1 MRDRFNIILQRGQ
14 PGSPLTI
21 GKKHHSQYAIQEF
34 QSYGFYTSITY
45 AKWDLDSQATNDM
58 ERLYLEKC
66 GESELQKAGECFSLA
81 GCYELAADVYAKGN
95 FFSECLKKEE
105 KKVDKIEQ
113 EFLENCALHHHEHKD
128 NRSMMKFVKAFQSI
142 YLMRNFLK
150 SLNCLG
156 ELLLLEEELGNFLE
170 AANIAKLRGEIL
182 HEADLL
188 GKAGNFR
195 EASMLFLIY
204 VLYNSLWIPGS
215 IGWPLKQFTQKLE
228 ILAKAKSFAKN
239 ELDSFY
245 SFVCTEAD
253 ILSNE
258 QSDLSITNKYL
269 NASQRHNSVGGEII
283 SARKILDAHLQS
295 NSSKYVWMD
304 YFVFDL
310 TNHSEQMISRN
321 QISVETLVYFWTFWK
336 DKIVNIFKYLKC
348 VDTQDVNEYRRYGDF
363 CLNYLGVRK
372 QFHNLN
378 AIYVLLNSDAYWV
391 QELDSRLLRQNGNLV
406 YIDVR
411 HFVSTARSYWCSELL
426 CVGMK
431 VLDNLET
438 LYKLS
443 FKNPNSMFCQSRC
456 LTYIY
461 EIGGNHWQ
469 RNMFSLR
476 GTEVSRNLL
485 KQVIIENIS
494 LKGLMG
500 FYGNTPWMTFIQIL
514 CGNMGSE
521 FPQGTLP
528 DNISES
534 PRELSILLNFHK
546 ALKDTYNANWKEID
560 YVSPGCFLY
569 LIERLLI
576 LASYFKGYFITS
588 KSSFAEWFIYQEHHK
603 VKAGAV
609 EVEATNPCSE
619 VLSSVSYDQD
629 GCKFAPSNF
638 ALVADQEDLNNMN
651 GSKLQVWEIFEGL
664 NSLKHGKNPRI
675 SLSNAQIIKVDV
687 EKSIHLVTT
696 VMNEHLENAI
706 VEENLLEEVASML
719 DELKQILLHWIEP
732 ELGNNMSTIG
742 ELSQRLLSRRPN
754 VEPILSQLFLQP
766 GTNLVVETS
775 DGLSIEQCDV
785 KDSNSKAKE
794 NSRAVEVEATN
805 PCSEVLSSVSYDQ
818 DGCKFAPSNFALVA
832 DQEDLNNMNGSKLQ
846 VWEIFE
852 ALNSLKHGK
861 NPRISLS
868 NAQII
873 KVDVEKSIHLVT
885 TVMNEH
891 LENAIVEENLLEE
904 VASMLDE
911 LKQISAAL
919 DVSEPELGN
928 NMSTIGELSQR
939 LLSRR
944 PNVEPI
950 LSQLFLQPG
959 TNLVVETSDGLSIE
973 QCDVKDSNSKA
984 KENSSAVE
992 VEATNPCSE
1001 VLSSVSYDQD
1011 GCKFAPSNFALVADQ
1026 EDLNNMN
1033 GSKLQ
1038 VWEIFEAL
1046 NSLKHGKNP
1055 RISLSNA
1062 QIIKVDVEKSIHLVT
1077 TVMNE
1082 HLENAIVEENLL
1094 EEVASMLDELKQIS
1108 AALDVSEP
1116 ELGNNMSTI
1125 GELSQRLLSRR
1136 PNVEPILSQLFLQ
1149 PGTNL
1154 VVESS
1159 DGLSIEQCDVKDSN
1173 SKAKENSSA
1182 VEVETVNPCSEVLSS
1197 VSYDQDGC
1205 VRVPHDG
1212 VRCHRASVVL
1222 RAAVPLPIYVR
1233 HALRVAVGRWLVAAR
1248 AARLHLLQLFGP
1260 VVMGSRLLVADRG
1273 GGPVVSR

>member
-1 MRDRFNIILQRGQ
+1 MG
-14 PGSPLTI
+14 
-21 GKKHHSQYAIQEF
+21 
-34 QSYGFYTSITY
+34 
-45 AKWDLDSQATNDM
+45 
-58 ERLYLEKC
+58 RLYLEKC
-66 GESELQKAGECFSLA
+66 ELQKAGECFSLG
-81 GCYELAADVYAKGN
+81 GCYELAADVYAEGN
-95 FFSECLKKEE
+95 FFSECLKVCTKPKLFDKGFTFIQHWKNHATTDFCVARGGKE
-105 KKVDKIEQ
+105 VDKIGQ

-142 YLMRNFLK
+142 DLMRNFLK

-156 ELLLLEEELGNFLE
+156 ELLLLEEESGNFLE

-182 HEADLL
+182 READLL
-188 GKAGNFR
+188 GKAGHFR
-195 EASMLFLIY
+195 EASRLFLIY
-204 VLYNSLWIPGS
+204 VLYNSLWIPVS

-245 SFVCTEAD
+245 SFVCTEAE

-283 SARKILDAHLQS
+283 SARKILDAHLRS

-443 FKNPNSMFCQSRC
+443 FKNPNSMFCQIRC

-461 EIGGNHWQ
+461 EVAKFLLESEYLNCSSRNNKTLQ
-469 RNMFSLR
+469 RFVELSTNSFFGYIFPLDWRKSLAEDMFSLR
-476 GTEVSRNLL
+476 GTEVSRNFL

-494 LKGLMG
+494 LKGKLTYG
-500 FYGNTPWMTFIQIL
+500 QIGRVVVIILGLGKINNDLYKEILKRFDGIHGNTPWMKFIQVL

-521 FPQGTLP
+521 FPQGALH

-534 PRELSILLNFHK
+534 PRELSVLQKLHE
-546 ALKDTYNANWKEID
+546 ALMDTNNANWRATD
-560 YVSPGCFLY
+560 YISPGCFLY
-569 LIERLLI
+569 LIERLII
-576 LASYFKGYFITS
+576 LASNLKGYFIIL
-588 KSSFAEWFIYQEHHK
+588 KSSFAEWFIYQEVDTNPNSTLMAEVQQFPVEIFEFVVNVVQQLLDNKKDTTEWITSSNINVKDYYPLLVLRLVSIICLAHLNSGMFLGNLFTLLGRSYITEQLPGEFNDVLRRRRKDNINVNVLAEAFKNIHNPLVIVSLGGDCSHFLCPDALFVDMTETQCREDMLK
-603 VKAGAV
+603 VLFPETVKASQGQAGAV

-638 ALVADQEDLNNMN
+638 AFVADQEDLNNMN

-675 SLSNAQIIKVDV
+675 S
-687 EKSIHLVTT
+687 
-696 VMNEHLENAI
+696 
-706 VEENLLEEVASML
+706 
-719 DELKQILLHWIEP
+719 W
-732 ELGNNMSTIG
+732 
-742 ELSQRLLSRRPN
+742 
-754 VEPILSQLFLQP
+754 
-766 GTNLVVETS
+766 
-775 DGLSIEQCDV
+775 
-785 KDSNSKAKE
+785 
-794 NSRAVEVEATN
+794 
-805 PCSEVLSSVSYDQ
+805 
-818 DGCKFAPSNFALVA
+818 
-832 DQEDLNNMNGSKLQ
+832 
-846 VWEIFE
+846 
-852 ALNSLKHGK
+852 
-861 NPRISLS
+861 S

-919 DVSEPELGN
+919 EVSEPELGN

-984 KENSSAVE
+984 KENSSAD
-992 VEATNPCSE
+992 
-1001 VLSSVSYDQD
+1001 VS
-1011 GCKFAPSNFALVADQ
+1011 KSKNNQ
-1026 EDLNNMN
+1026 ETENKGKGKRSRKNKKGKR
-1033 GSKLQ
+1033 GSK
-1038 VWEIFEAL
+1038 
-1046 NSLKHGKNP
+1046 K
-1055 RISLSNA
+1055 
-1062 QIIKVDVEKSIHLVT
+1062 
-1077 TVMNE
+1077 
-1082 HLENAIVEENLL
+1082 
-1094 EEVASMLDELKQIS
+1094 
-1108 AALDVSEP
+1108 
-1116 ELGNNMSTI
+1116 
-1125 GELSQRLLSRR
+1125 
-1136 PNVEPILSQLFLQ
+1136 
-1149 PGTNL
+1149 
-1154 VVESS
+1154 
-1159 DGLSIEQCDVKDSN
+1159 
-1173 SKAKENSSA
+1173 
-1182 VEVETVNPCSEVLSS
+1182 
-1197 VSYDQDGC
+1197 
-1205 VRVPHDG
+1205 
-1212 VRCHRASVVL
+1212 
-1222 RAAVPLPIYVR
+1222 
-1233 HALRVAVGRWLVAAR
+1233 
-1248 AARLHLLQLFGP
+1248 
-1260 VVMGSRLLVADRG
+1260 
-1273 GGPVVSR
+1273 